1 MPYIL
6 VFHCG
11 QFPGHYNMMRSTVG
25 ACRLCRTVGI
35 PCADPEKAD
44 KMPETIFKTRQMAGR
59 FAILVG
65 VALALAAIW
74 TLFNAPEGATVLLE
88 RRAGRHRYEAGLW
101 ALFVMPFL
109 ALFMAWY
116 GLREK
121 AEVGTRRPGL
131 VILIAL
137 VAAAGLQYSLIT
149 GVMGW

>member
-1 MPYIL
+1 
-6 VFHCG
+6 
-11 QFPGHYNMMRSTVG
+11 
-25 ACRLCRTVGI
+25 
-35 PCADPEKAD
+35 
-44 KMPETIFKTRQMAGR
+44 MPETNSKTRQLAGR
-59 FAILVG
+59 FAVLVG
-65 VALALAAIW
+65 IALTLAAIW

-88 RRAGRHRYEAGLW
+88 RRAGRYRYEAGLW
-101 ALFVMPFL
+101 ALFLMPFL
-109 ALFMAWY
+109 AFFMAWY